1 MLSLSKLRHD
11 GRLLLIVAARSSVSY
26 SATLKFFPEKGQSM
40 SKKDIFGDEIEDKK
54 DVASFEELFAQSA
67 GGLDRKLRVGDQV
80 RGEIL
85 TIGKDEAFVS
95 TGTPIDGLIFT
106 RDLLD
111 ENKEVKYKVGDAIDC
126 VVTAIK
132 GGEIRL
138 GKKGALSSAGVDSL
152 EDAFDMELPVEGRV
166 TETCNGG
173 FRVNVQGKTA
183 FCPIS
188 QIDMKFAADANEYVG
203 KKYDFII
210 TQFDKKGRNIVVSR
224 RKLLEMQ
231 RAENE
236 GTFMLKHQPGAILT
250 GKIMR
255 IEKFGAFVELEPGI
269 EGLIH
274 VSELSWSRVNDPHEV
289 VSRGQAVMVKL
300 LKTEELD
307 GKLKIS
313 LSLKQADG
321 EGNPWNSVPQKFAV
335 GTVVQGKVEKK
346 EVYGLFV
353 TLAPGVTGLLPKS
366 KWRDSVDA
374 GQFENK
380 KRGDDITVQVDQVL
394 FEEKKISLGL
404 PKEAEDTSW
413 KSHSIPGQSNG
424 FGSLGD
430 QLKNLN
436 IKVK

>member
-1 MLSLSKLRHD
+1 
-11 GRLLLIVAARSSVSY
+11 
-26 SATLKFFPEKGQSM
+26 M
-40 SKKDIFGDEIEDKK
+40 SKKDIFGDDIEESK
-54 DVASFEELFAQSA
+54 SFESFEQMFAQSEK
-67 GGLDRKLRVGDQV
+67 GLDRKLRVGDEV

-85 TIGKDEAFVS
+85 SIGREEAFIS
-95 TGTPIDGLIFT
+95 TGTPVDGMLFT

-111 ENKEVKYKVGDAIDC
+111 ENKEVKYKVGDVIDC
-126 VVTAIK
+126 VVTALK

-138 GKKGALSSAGVDSL
+138 AKKGAKGATTDNL

-173 FRVNVQGKTA
+173 FRVAVQGKTA

-188 QIDMKFAADANEYVG
+188 QIDMKFTTDANEYVG
-203 KKYDFII
+203 KKFDFLI
-210 TQFDKKGRNIVVSR
+210 TQYDKRNIVVSR
-224 RKLLEMQ
+224 RRLLELQ

-236 GTFMLKHQPGAILT
+236 GAFMQKHEPGALLE
-250 GKIMR
+250 GKIVR
-255 IEKFGAFVELEPGI
+255 VEKFGAFVELEPGI

-274 VSELSWSRVNDPHEV
+274 VSELSWSRVHDAHEV
-289 VSRGQAVMVKL
+289 VSIGNAVTVKL
-300 LKTEELD
+300 LKIEELD

-321 EGNPWNSVPQKFAV
+321 AGNPWMTVPEKFPV
-335 GTVVQGKVEKK
+335 GTIVKGKVEKK

-353 TLAPGVTGLLPKS
+353 NLAPGITGLLPKS

-374 GQFENK
+374 AQYENK
-380 KRGDDITVQVDQVL
+380 KRGDEVTVQVDQIL

-404 PKEAEDTSW
+404 PGEVEDQSW
-413 KSHSIPGQSNG
+413 KAHTSKAGG

-430 QLKNLN
+430 AFKNLN
-436 IKVK
+436 IKPK